1 MQPAEAAIR
10 RILEQ
15 YSRPQPGTGSGLLD
29 AVSNLKV
36 DRHDVAGA
44 IHIAEDALDRSS
56 HDEELRPILERLL
69 EFKRGDRRY
78 DAHDMAGIL
87 SICNEGLTALADAPA
102 AYGPR
107 P

>member
-1 MQPAEAAIR
+1 MSPAEVAIR
-10 RILEQ
+10 RIVEQ

-29 AVSNLKV
+29 AISNLKV

-69 EFKRGDRRY
+69 EFRRGDGRY
-78 DAHDMAGIL
+78 DAHDMTGIL
-87 SICNEGLTALADAPA
+87 AICNEGLTTLTDAPDS
-102 AYGPR
+102 YGPR

>member
-1 MQPAEAAIR
+1 MSPAEAAIR
-10 RILEQ
+10 RIVEQ

-56 HDEELRPILERLL
+56 DDEELRPFMERLL
-69 EFKRGDRRY
+69 EFRRGDRRY

-87 SICNEGLTALADAPA
+87 AICNEGLTTLADAPA
-102 AYGPR
+102 SYGPR